1 VPAMI
6 NTNCV
11 TESIAVG
18 ARFGAGGMRLIDAA

>member
-1 VPAMI
+1 MI

-18 ARFGAGGMRLIDAA
+18 ASFGAGGMRLLDAA